1 MTRDDIVAMA
11 QEAIITHS
19 NDNPCDFRLTTVE
32 QLEHFAQLVA
42 QAERNKVA
50 QWMLAHSYATG
61 HGDSVEDLLK
71 ELEWQVKEAC
81 AKVAETAEPYRSADL
96 IRKRGQA

>member
-1 MTRDDIVAMA
+1 VTRDDIVAMA

-42 QAERNKVA
+42 QVER
-50 QWMLAHSYATG
+50 
-61 HGDSVEDLLK
+61 
-71 ELEWQVKEAC
+71 EAC
-81 AKVAETAEPYRSADL
+81 ACIAETAEPYQSADL
-96 IRKRGQA
+96 IRKRSSDMT

>member
-1 MTRDDIVAMA
+1 MTRDDIIAMA

-42 QAERNKVA
+42 QAER
-50 QWMLAHSYATG
+50 
-61 HGDSVEDLLK
+61 
-71 ELEWQVKEAC
+71 EAC
-81 AKVAETAEPYRSADL
+81 IELTDSRCQCAWAIKA
-96 IRKRGQA
+96 RGDKHD

>member
-1 MTRDDIVAMA
+1 MTRDDIIAMA

-42 QAERNKVA
+42 QVERDACIELTDSRCQCAWAIKA
-50 QWMLAHSYATG
+50 R
-61 HGDSVEDLLK
+61 GDKHD
-71 ELEWQVKEAC
+71 
-81 AKVAETAEPYRSADL
+81 
-96 IRKRGQA
+96 